1 MIWDSGRY
9 GLFEGMD
16 LDCCWA
22 PEGPAL
28 SPLGVRALR
37 AWQDVEGLMW
47 HSSHVTPAYP
57 SFSPRQGA
65 SSLPLSPGSPWH
77 LQAAMHFW
85 TVPLGSV
92 LGLTGLS
99 FAEVLGGILLGQRDR
114 EV

>member
-65 SSLPLSPGSPWH
+65 PPSLSP
-77 LQAAMHFW
+77 QAALG
-85 TVPLGSV
+85 TCRPLCTS
-92 LGLTGLS
+92 
-99 FAEVLGGILLGQRDR
+99 GQCLWAQSWG
-114 EV
+114 